1 MIGKR
6 FYPLCRIALG
16 LGLVVASCKPP
27 PPVHS
32 TNGLTALRTF
42 GDSLTTVRRPR
53 LAEGVDTNDALSY
66 YQAVMPLVKNGFEL
80 STAEAALYW
89 ASRLDPSWADPVYAR
104 SLLLLRAVRNDVLAT
119 FFQTHSERAARSVAL
134 TERQM
139 QLMDS
144 LRRAAWAR
152 NPFVFT
158 GLDFPTFV
166 LRRRRAP
173 PEEAGL
179 YAFENRQF
187 ATADSLFAIALR
199 KHPGEVGLRIY
210 RAQALFY
217 LARYD
222 SAVTE
227 LEIGRDSLHAV
238 VQQHT
243 AQILP
248 STDMFE
254 YAIGITRVQQG
265 DFVAARAAYERALT
279 ENLAFYWIHARLGG
293 AALALGDT
301 ATALSELQTAV
312 EISGRDPVMHLFYGV
327 VLHSA
332 RRLPEAEEQLRL
344 AVELDSDYAEPYYRL
359 GAVYQAEGKIPQA
372 IAQFHTFLARAPKRD
387 RDRATVAS
395 ALAALGEAPP
405 DSR

>member
-1 MIGKR
+1 VIGKR
-6 FYPLCRIALG
+6 FYHLRCLALG

-27 PPVHS
+27 APVHS

-42 GDSLTTVRRPR
+42 GDSVTTPRRPR
-53 LAEGVDTNDALSY
+53 LREGVDTNDALAY

-119 FFQTHSERAARSVAL
+119 FFQTRSERAARSVAL
-134 TERQM
+134 TQRQM

-158 GLDFPTFV
+158 GLDFPNFV
-166 LRRRRAP
+166 PRRRAP

-187 ATADSLFAIALR
+187 ATADSLFAVALR

-254 YAIGITRVQQG
+254 YAIGIARVQQG
-265 DFVAARAAYERALT
+265 DFPAARAAYERALT

-372 IAQFHTFLARAPKRD
+372 VAQYHTFLARAPKRD

-395 ALAALGEAPP
+395 ALVALGEAPP